1 MQGRPTDIGFG
12 NRVVRH
18 KALVFGGLLLVL
30 GLAVFASNSRMAQVA
45 WHKWRL
51 VAAIESARTAGAG
64 KPTPGQ
70 EFVAIVRGAP
80 LSSEE
85 CIAAWQRHED
95 ALVQLCYLSRREF
108 PWRRRAST
116 PERMRICAAA
126 EKAFARP
133 QLWSVTRS
141 PSNEYAVLVTAL
153 GQDMAR
159 WEDLIRRL
167 QEEERFAR
175 KSPVEPPRRFS
186 L

>member
-1 MQGRPTDIGFG
+1 
-12 NRVVRH
+12 
-18 KALVFGGLLLVL
+18 LLLAA

-51 VAAIESARTAGAG
+51 AAAVESARTVGAG
-64 KPTPGQ
+64 KPTSGQ
-70 EFVAIVRGAP
+70 EFLAIVRGAP

-108 PWRRRAST
+108 PWRKRAGT
-116 PERMRICAAA
+116 VERMRICAAA
-126 EKAFARP
+126 EKVFARP

-141 PSNEYAVLVTAL
+141 PSNDYAVLITAPEW
-153 GQDMAR
+153 DMPR
-159 WEDLIRRL
+159 WEHLIRRL

-175 KSPVEPPRRFS
+175 KPFEDPSHGFS